1 MGILASAL
9 ICVCCHPT
17 RRPTCEEI
25 MATAHPDTADTET
38 ECSVC
43 HELFKDPKLL
53 PCAHVLCRGCLLS
66 WLSSSSQP
74 HCPVCR
80 ATLSPPQQQSK
91 GQGGPEQLLHSLPD
105 DVAMASLVHSVRVLQ
120 QDTPCGGCRKATAA
134 YTCLHCGDLLCQAC
148 TETHSNLKATRNHRV
163 QVLSSLTA
171 EQLSAK
177 QPAMC
182 PAHGDKLSELY
193 CDTHTAAFCSLCA
206 NTQHRSCPR
215 LVPFDQHVAQ
225 LREQLSTISST
236 LRAAEE
242 ALDDA
247 SRRLDQH
254 EEKAEQEMKRSLQ
267 EISKA
272 CDQLERMVKQCR
284 SRLETQARSGKDK
297 VQQSVAAAKEVLS
310 KRRGQVISNRRF
322 VDRVKDSS
330 PPGLLGG
337 IIATI
342 KTQVSEL
349 DLTTALDDDIAAM
362 TTVSIDTLALE
373 QMRGKLATLG
383 QLQCLPASPSQVPE
397 SLSIITFI
405 IQMLL
410 RFILQ
415 YVSGLSFE

>member
-1 MGILASAL
+1 
-9 ICVCCHPT
+9 
-17 RRPTCEEI
+17 
-25 MATAHPDTADTET
+25 MATAQQVTADTET

-80 ATLSPPQQQSK
+80 AALSPPQQQGL

-148 TETHSNLKATRNHRV
+148 TETHSNLKATRDHRV
-163 QVLSSLTA
+163 QDLSSLTA

-182 PAHGDKLSELY
+182 PAHGDRLSELY
-193 CDTHTAAFCSLCA
+193 CDTHAAAFCSLCA
-206 NTQHRSCPR
+206 STQHRSCPR
-215 LVPFDQHVAQ
+215 PMPFDQHVAQ
-225 LREQLSTISST
+225 LREELSTISST
-236 LRAAEE
+236 LRTAEE

-254 EEKAEQEMKRSLQ
+254 EEKAEQEMKKSLQ

-272 CDQLERMVKQCR
+272 CDQLERMVKQRR
-284 SRLETQARSGKDK
+284 SCLETQARSSRDK
-297 VQQSVAAAKEVLS
+297 LRMRLATAKAMLAH
-310 KRRGQVISNRRF
+310 RRGQVISNRRF

-330 PPGLLGG
+330 PPGHLDDITL
-337 IIATI
+337 TI
-342 KTQVSEL
+342 KTRVSKL
-349 DLTTALDDDIAAM
+349 DLTTGLNIDIGSM
-362 TTVSIDTLALE
+362 TSVTIDVQTVKRLE
-373 QMRGKLATLG
+373 RELSFLG
-383 QLQCLPASPSQVPE
+383 QQRSLPIVPSQVLCCCVCLYRRELKPE
-397 SLSIITFI
+397 
-405 IQMLL
+405 Q
-410 RFILQ
+410 
-415 YVSGLSFE
+415 